1 MSKGKKTALL
11 GGSFDPVHKGH
22 IKAAVQIREKLNL
35 DKVVFVPNRRNPLKK
50 NKAQAEAGMRVEM
63 LKLAASGIQGLEVS
77 TMETEKKT
85 VSYTADTLRSWKTL
99 QKEDSLWFVMG
110 EELFSDI
117 TKWKNFREIFENAN
131 VAVISRPV
139 PGKPSGRG
147 RAPELPFEIRRNFI
161 YDNQLMGTF
170 SFRHKSGSILC
181 FVEMDSLEVSSTEIR
196 NRIKNGIAFEH
207 LVPKAVA
214 DFIKRKKLYSEE
226 PRT

>member
-1 MSKGKKTALL
+1 MSKGKKIALL

-35 DKVVFVPNRRNPLKK
+35 DKVVFVPNRKNPLKK
-50 NKAQAEAGMRVEM
+50 NKTQAEAGMRVEM
-63 LKLAASGIQGLEVS
+63 LKLAASGIPGLEVS
-77 TMETEKKT
+77 TMETEKET
-85 VSYTADTLRSWKTL
+85 VSHTADTLRSWKTL
-99 QKEDSLWFVMG
+99 RKNDSLWFVMG

-131 VAVISRPV
+131 VAVISRPA

-147 RAPELPFEIRRNFI
+147 RTPELPFEIRRNFI
-161 YDNQLMGTF
+161 YDKRLMGAF
-170 SFRHKSGSILC
+170 SFRHRNGSILS
-181 FVEMDSLEVSSTEIR
+181 FVEMDSMEVSSTEIR

-207 LVPKAVA
+207 LVPEAVA